1 MKRMMSYKKL
11 CKMLID
17 KDMKK
22 RDLMEIT
29 GISNFTISKM
39 NREANVQTDI
49 LLRICEVFDC
59 NICDICDA
67 VPKNAGEEK
76 SE

>member
-1 MKRMMSYKKL
+1 MKLMMSYKKL
-11 CKMLID
+11 WKLLID

-39 NREANVQTDI
+39 NRGANIQTDI

-59 NICDICDA
+59 NIGDICDA
-67 VPKNAGEEK
+67 VPKNTPEN
-76 SE
+76 